1 MAKSSA
7 PKRRV
12 TWGGAKL
19 AARHPRAGAKTGAKV
34 LRVAGRGRPG
44 RTRLVA
50 TGTVAVLGAY
60 LLDPKSGKRRRQVVI
75 DKAGKLLRRS
85 EREAER
91 KGRHAEGIARGVAH
105 KTGAG
110 SDRAPAELRLN
121 DPALAR
127 KVESEI
133 FRDRHASKGAVNVM
147 AENGVI
153 SLRGEVESEKEI
165 GELVAAA
172 QKVEGVRQVENLMH
186 PSGTPA
192 PHKPDGG
199 PGSGAA

>member
-7 PKRRV
+7 LKPKRRV
-12 TWGGAKL
+12 AWGGAKL
-19 AARHPRAGAKTGAKV
+19 AARHPRAGPKV
-34 LRVAGRGRPG
+34 LRVAGPGRPR

-50 TGTVAVLGAY
+50 TGTVVVLGTY
-60 LLDPKSGKRRRQVVI
+60 LLDPKNGKRRRRVVI

-91 KGRHAEGIARGVAH
+91 KGRYAEGVAQGVAH
-105 KTGAG
+105 KAGAG

-147 AENGVI
+147 AENGVV
-153 SLRGEVESEKEI
+153 SLRGEVESEREI
-165 GELVAAA
+165 RELVAAA
-172 QKVEGVRQVENLMH
+172 QKVDGVRQVENLMH
-186 PSGTPA
+186 TRDTPA